1 MPPVKKRA
9 PKAAPRRRKAAAPPP
24 PEVNESSVDASSVVL
39 GLVMV
44 LAVIVAGAALMGG
57 SMSRIGGHFS
67 GTVDNIATSM
77 GFGVA
82 DVSIIGLEQNP
93 RRAALVAEMA
103 EVQPGDNMFRADPHK
118 IRRRVLATGQV
129 TDARVYRFWPNQILI
144 HAAPAQASAVW
155 YNGTEWQVVD
165 SLGRIMEGVQ
175 AGDYAD
181 LVRLSGAAAPDGVP
195 ALLRVLDG
203 VEGLEAHLSY
213 AERVSRRRWNIK
225 LRNGVLI
232 KLPTDH
238 SVGRATTE
246 LAAFEASAD
255 LTSRSLS
262 QIDLRVPGKTF
273 LKPKE
278 LTGAGEAPAES

>member
-1 MPPVKKRA
+1 MPPVKKGA

-24 PEVNESSVDASSVVL
+24 VEVNESSVDASSVVL

-67 GTVDNIATSM
+67 GTVDNIATGM

-82 DVSIIGLEQNP
+82 DVRIIGLEQNP

-175 AGDYAD
+175 ASDYAD
-181 LVRLSGAAAPDGVP
+181 LARLSGAAAPDGVP
-195 ALLRVLDG
+195 ALLQVLDN
-203 VEGLEAHLSY
+203 VEGLEAGLSY

-225 LRNGVLI
+225 LRNGLLI

-238 SVGRATTE
+238 SVGRAAAE

-278 LTGAGEAPAES
+278 LTGADEAPAES